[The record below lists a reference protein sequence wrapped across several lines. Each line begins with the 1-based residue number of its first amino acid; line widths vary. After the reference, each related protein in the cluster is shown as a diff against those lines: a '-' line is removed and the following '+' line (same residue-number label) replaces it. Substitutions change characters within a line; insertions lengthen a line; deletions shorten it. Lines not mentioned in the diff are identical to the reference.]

1 MKRYLAPWSSLLA
14 VVLALAAA
22 AKPLAEGSALPDTWL
37 FSVGAIV
44 VAVVATLFWRGQEQP
59 VWGEDDQF
67 ADEALPDHAS
77 TPLQSVQALL
87 QALQGVQATFAE
99 RSLPDI
105 LHELERIHGHWVL
118 PLAHRQSH
126 LQAGGDRRNS
136 SHLSALLASGEL
148 QLNRAR
154 STAGDR
160 YREETRQ
167 AIAQAVQHF
176 EALRRE
182 MGVSGG
188 VSPQA

>member
-1 MKRYLAPWSSLLA
+1 MKRYLAPWGSLLA
-14 VVLALAAA
+14 VVLALVAA
-22 AKPLAEGSALPDTWL
+22 AKPLAEGRALPDTWL

-44 VAVVATLFWRGQEQP
+44 LAVVATLFWRGQEQP
-59 VWGEDDQF
+59 VWGEGDQS
-67 ADEALPDHAS
+67 AAETLPDHAT

-87 QALQGVQATFAE
+87 QALQGVQTTFAE
-99 RSLPDI
+99 RRLPDI

-118 PLAHRQSH
+118 PLAHRQGH
-126 LQAGGDRRNS
+126 WQAGGDRRNS

-148 QLNRAR
+148 QLNRAC

-167 AIAQAVQHF
+167 AIAQAVRHF

-182 MGVSGG
+182 MEVS
-188 VSPQA
+188 